1 MDWPSRR
8 APSSSSNVSARQHG
22 QSGPLGTARPQR
34 GSCASSEP
42 ARRLWSARHSQNE
55 AYPLSSQ
62 PLPRVLERLTCRAV
76 GSTAFGHPGAFVLVT
91 SLGALGFAVV
101 LLPALLLCAGAATL
115 EDDAPATGDAAPAV
129 GGGTELQRPSG
140 PAGEH
145 PSSSSGA
152 PVEASP
158 PVGWLRAARA
168 VGAWNRLAD

>member
-1 MDWPSRR
+1 MVKVGPST
-8 APSSSSNVSARQHG
+8 APQ
-22 QSGPLGTARPQR
+22 L
-34 GSCASSEP
+34 GSCASSER

-62 PLPRVLERLTCRAV
+62 PLPRVLERLASRAV
-76 GSTAFGHPGAFVLVT
+76 GPTAVGHPGAFVLVT

-145 PSSSSGA
+145 PSMHPSSSSGA